1 MQNGPLSY
9 KERVAFNQESLHGQF
24 DEVFLVNLVHD
35 RAKRIGA
42 LKHFQSHG
50 IYPRLWTATHGHQ
63 QPTLGEYLNYR
74 KRPLAQLQHCE
85 FNRVERSRG
94 SLFIDSPGVLG
105 YIRTYESLICH
116 ALKNKLKRILVFED
130 DTVLA
135 KDFGQKLGDFLA
147 NIDRSWKI
155 LHLGAS
161 QYDWTPVEEDPRGTN
176 RGFYHPE
183 IFATC
188 GSFAMGLDSSIYAPL
203 LENLKQPDSPFDQ
216 IPLGLIYREHREKC
230 FVAYPNLVVADV
242 RSSTIRNERSQGE
255 HAEKMRWDMGCFTF
269 PRPQP
274 TVSILVPDFSRIG
287 LVPGKSQLE
296 SAFRVNW
303 LHYSEHG
310 VRPVHE
316 WRPCEGYN
324 PSVES
329 SGVAARR
336 LGECL
341 SHLAQHM
348 SDDYLLILESGQD
361 FSDRTLTDTLE
372 QLVMGH
378 ASDEQGILAYVRKE
392 SGYAAFRVEEAGH
405 EIGIQDDGDVHP
417 NFLDDSLGHNLRS
430 FVDHPCKHE
439 DQDSALRPPKVS
451 VIIPTYRRAENLAA
465 AVSSVLDQTYQN
477 LEIFVVDDN
486 EPQSEDRQE
495 TALVMRSFEK
505 DDRVRFIQLPKNM
518 GGAAAR
524 NVGLYASTGDY
535 ICFLDDDDVF
545 LPKKIEE
552 SVRVLERLN
561 MDYGGVYCGFHG
573 WNSLEENAERYLEG
587 NLTPEVLKLQ
597 YRQHYLHTC
606 TAMYR
611 KEALIR
617 INGFDESFRRHQDLE
632 LNLRFFEHY
641 KMGVVPK
648 VLVHIRPEKTN
659 ANNFL
664 QGAGLYGVKKK
675 YLEKFRSTIERLP
688 EQDQREVY
696 RANWLEVI
704 ELFES
709 RAQVIEF
716 CRTHADD
723 TFLRE
728 LIPLLSFDSDAVLCG
743 DNSKLDFTVENIQDL
758 YPQLE
763 AGNPLPSKLR
773 ELPRM
778 LCELLDVRWLHQ
790 NGNRAGIAEWLR
802 NKMHFRRGVVGL
814 ALHEVFEIEADPNW
828 GRGLTDHDRCLAAH
842 IRQLVMG
849 PTLSQSV
856 RRQAWLGLNPAD
868 PLSSGLIVQVDPAL
882 REFVDLTG
890 PPFKVGPYDCVKL
903 MKNGLLIHPN
913 SDRDLVYVKLRAI
926 PDKQGHVSHCIV
938 SLSNASSSEV
948 EIYVSPS
955 LRRLSRQ
962 PIATIRGGTSHQWVE
977 VPKPLHRQ
985 WQDGFY
991 MGVKMR
997 EGSKPDGARLMLTGV
1012 AVMRN

>member
-1 MQNGPLSY
+1 MQYGPLSH

-24 DEVFLVNLVHD
+24 DEVFLVNLAHD
-35 RAKRIGA
+35 AAKRVGA
-42 LKHFQSHG
+42 LKHFHSHG
-50 IYPRLWTATHGHQ
+50 IHPCLWTATHGYQ
-63 QPTLGEYLNYR
+63 QPTLGEYLTYR
-74 KRPLAQLQHCE
+74 QRPLAQLQHRE
-85 FNRVERSRG
+85 FNHVERSRG

-105 YIRTYESLICH
+105 YIRTYESLIRY
-116 ALKNKLKRILVFED
+116 ALENKLKRILVFED

-135 KDFGQKLGDFLA
+135 KDFGRKLKEFLA
-147 NIDRSWKI
+147 NVDRAWKV

-161 QYDWTPVEEDPRGTN
+161 QYDWSPVEEDPRGTN
-176 RGFYHPE
+176 PGFYHPE

-188 GSFAMGLDSSIYAPL
+188 GSFAMGLDISIYEKL

-216 IPLGLIYREHREKC
+216 IPLGLIYREHRDKC

-242 RSSTIRNERSQGE
+242 RSSTIRNGRFQDE
-255 HAEKMRWDMGCFTF
+255 HAEKMRWDMDRFTF

-274 TVSILVPDFSRIG
+274 TVSIFVPDFSRVG

-296 SAFRVNW
+296 SAFRVHW
-303 LHYSEHG
+303 LHYGVQG

-316 WRPCEGYN
+316 WRPCEDYN
-324 PSVES
+324 ASVEGS
-329 SGVAARR
+329 VQGSVEASNVAVRR
-336 LGECL
+336 LGERL

-348 SDDYLLILESGQD
+348 SDDYLLILEPGQD
-361 FSDRTLTDTLE
+361 FSDRTLAHTLE

-378 ASDEQGILAYVRKE
+378 ASNEHGILAYVRKE
-392 SGYAAFRVEEAGH
+392 SGYAPFRA
-405 EIGIQDDGDVHP
+405 D
-417 NFLDDSLGHNLRS
+417 FLDDPLGEGLRTD
-430 FVDHPCKHE
+430 VDHPCKHE
-439 DQDSALRPPKVS
+439 DQDKASSRPKVS
-451 VIIPTYRRAENLAA
+451 VIIPTYRRAENLSA
-465 AVSSVLDQTYQN
+465 AVSSVLDQTHQN

-486 EPQSEDRQE
+486 EPHSEDRQE
-495 TALVMRSFEK
+495 TALVMRSFEE

-552 SVRVLERLN
+552 SVRVLERLD

-648 VLVHIRPEKTN
+648 VLVHIRPEKTTT
-659 ANNFL
+659 NNFL
-664 QGAGLYGVKKK
+664 QGAGLYSVKKK

-688 EQDQREVY
+688 EQDQREIY

-704 ELFES
+704 QLFES

-728 LIPLLSFDSDAVLCG
+728 LIPLLSFESDAVLCAG
-743 DNSKLDFTVENIQDL
+743 DSKLDFTVENIQDL

-763 AGNPLPSKLR
+763 ADNPLPSKLR

-778 LCELLDVRWLHQ
+778 LCELLDVRLLHQ

-802 NKMHFRRGVVGL
+802 SKTHFRRGVVGL
-814 ALHEVFEIEADPNW
+814 ALHEVFEIQADPNW

-849 PTLSQSV
+849 PTLSQSI
-856 RRQAWLGLNPAD
+856 RRQAWLGLNPSD
-868 PLSSGLIVQVDPAL
+868 PLSSGLIVQMDPAL

-890 PPFKVGPYDCVKL
+890 PQFNVGPYDCIKL

-913 SDRDLVYVKLRAI
+913 SDRDLVYVKLK
-926 PDKQGHVSHCIV
+926 PMPNEQGHVSHCIV
-938 SLSNASSSEV
+938 SLANASSSEV
-948 EIYVSPS
+948 EIYVSPN

-962 PIATIRGGTSHQWVE
+962 PIATVRGGTSCQWVE

-985 WQDGFY
+985 WQGGFY